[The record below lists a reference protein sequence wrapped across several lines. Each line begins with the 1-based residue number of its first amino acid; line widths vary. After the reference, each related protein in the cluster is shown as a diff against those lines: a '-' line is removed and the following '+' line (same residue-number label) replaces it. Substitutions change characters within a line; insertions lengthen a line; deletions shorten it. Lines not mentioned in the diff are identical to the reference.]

1 MTQHNKILKAMLDN
15 PGKKYWT
22 ASDFQ
27 SGKYFVGYEAT
38 ARMSELIAKHPNII
52 ISGKDGRF
60 RTLSIDW
67 NKEKEIKEIKEF
79 LELGVE

>member
-1 MTQHNKILKAMLDN
+1 MTQHNRILKAMLDN

-27 SGKYFVGYEAT
+27 HGEHFVGYEAT
-38 ARMSELIAKHPNII
+38 ARMSELINKYSNII
-52 ISGKDGRF
+52 IPGKDGRF
-60 RTLSIDW
+60 RTLTIDW

-79 LELGVE
+79 LEMEIE